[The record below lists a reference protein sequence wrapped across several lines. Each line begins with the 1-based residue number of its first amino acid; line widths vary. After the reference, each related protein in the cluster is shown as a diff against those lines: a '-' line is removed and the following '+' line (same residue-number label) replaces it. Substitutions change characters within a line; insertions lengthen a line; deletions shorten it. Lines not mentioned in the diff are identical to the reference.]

1 VLIRWLK
8 ETVERSAHR
17 RCTMKLIH
25 PHLLLTSAAVAAA
38 GCAHGGS
45 ADSKQEAESA
55 VGVRR
60 VLEALLVYDH
70 EATPNPL
77 GPLGDGELVGS
88 GGGEVTG
95 ALKGSMRWSLYERRD
110 VGDPSRAP
118 RCAMY
123 FVGTVRTDD
132 GSTIPFE
139 GRGYAVSRT
148 ETWSVAGAF
157 AFQPP
162 DSERYAWLRHTALS
176 WLGEFDP
183 QAGTSRYAIYKLSE
197 SPAEGE

>member
-1 VLIRWLK
+1 MLVR
-8 ETVERSAHR
+8 TFHVERSAHR
-17 RCTMKLIH
+17 RCTMEVTH
-25 PHLLLTSAAVAAA
+25 PHLHLLVTGAAMAVA
-38 GCAHGGS
+38 GCVHGGS
-45 ADSKQEAESA
+45 ADAKRETESA
-55 VGVRR
+55 AGARR
-60 VLEALLVYDH
+60 VLEAPLVYDH
-70 EATPNPL
+70 AATPTPL

-95 ALKGSMRWSLYERRD
+95 ALYERRD
-110 VGDPSRAP
+110 GGDASRAP

-123 FVGTVRTDD
+123 FVGTVRTD

-148 ETWSVAGAF
+148 GTWSVAGAF

-162 DSERYAWLRHTALS
+162 DSEKYAWLRHTALS

-183 QAGTSRYAIYKLSE
+183 QAGTSRYSIYKLSE